1 MIIGAGQPA
10 VIFAGGDATILL
22 IPACFGVRE
31 TGERDRETGERDR
44 ETERQ
49 RDRETERGTERQERE
64 TERQERETERQR
76 DREREHRKWASA
88 PAFFGV
94 LVSLR
99 SHRFVKLPAPYD
111 VYATYT

>member
-49 RDRETERGTERQERE
+49 RDRERDRE
-64 TERQERETERQR
+64 TGERDRETGERDRETERQR
-76 DREREHRKWASA
+76 EGAQKV
-88 PAFFGV
+88 GV
-94 LVSLR
+94 GTCVLR
-99 SHRFVKLPAPYD
+99 SVGVFEVP
-111 VYATYT
+111 

>member
-49 RDRETERGTERQERE
+49 REGAQKVGVGTC
-64 TERQERETERQR
+64 
-76 DREREHRKWASA
+76 
-88 PAFFGV
+88 V
-94 LVSLR
+94 LR
-99 SHRFVKLPAPYD
+99 SVGVFEVP
-111 VYATYT
+111 

>member
-49 RDRETERGTERQERE
+49 RDRETGERD
-64 TERQERETERQR
+64 RETERQR
-76 DREREHRKWASA
+76 EGAQKV
-88 PAFFGV
+88 GV
-94 LVSLR
+94 GTCVLR
-99 SHRFVKLPAPYD
+99 SVGVFEVP
-111 VYATYT
+111 

>member
-1 MIIGAGQPA
+1 LIIGAGQPA

-49 RDRETERGTERQERE
+49 RDRETERGRDRERDRE
-64 TERQERETERQR
+64 TGERDRETGERDRETERQR
-76 DREREHRKWASA
+76 EGAQKV
-88 PAFFGV
+88 GV
-94 LVSLR
+94 GTCVLR
-99 SHRFVKLPAPYD
+99 SVGVFEVP
-111 VYATYT
+111 